1 MKTKFLPALGLMA
14 MLLLAGCQ
22 TKMADWP
29 QWRGPDRDGKVAG
42 FKAPEKWPAQL
53 TEKWRVPL
61 GPGDATP
68 ALVGDKLYIL
78 ARDLQDTNNE
88 IILCLDAGSGK
99 TVWENKYAAEHVVTG
114 PPARHPGPRSSPVVT
129 DGKVITFGVGGI
141 LSCLDATSGQVI
153 WRKKSTN
160 DFLGTPY
167 QFDTGMS
174 PLVADG
180 KCIVHVGGKT
190 NGAVIAFDLGTG
202 EPKWKWVG
210 EAPSFSSPVVMTVQ
224 GAKQLVKLT
233 AKRLVGISLE
243 DGKLLWELPFEAT
256 QGNNTTPIVD
266 GQTVIY
272 TGQGKGMFAIKIDG
286 SAEGYAATPVWTNTA
301 VGARFTTPVLKDGM
315 LFGYNGHLFCADAR
329 TGATLWSDSTSRGM
343 SAAVLDAGSEMIA
356 LGVNSEL
363 VVFEPS
369 GKEYKELAKLKVANT
384 ETWAHPVLAGN
395 RIFIRD
401 HDSVSLLTTE

>member
-384 ETWAHPVLAGN
+384 ETWAHPVLATLS
-395 RIFIRD
+395 FA
-401 HDSVSLLTTE
+401 SSLYSLP